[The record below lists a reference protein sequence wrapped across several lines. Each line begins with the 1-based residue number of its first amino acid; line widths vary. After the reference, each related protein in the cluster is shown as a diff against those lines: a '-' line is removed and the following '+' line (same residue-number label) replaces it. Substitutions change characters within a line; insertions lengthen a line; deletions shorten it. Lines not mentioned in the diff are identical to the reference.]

1 VKITIKTTVFVS
13 VALITLSTW
22 VASEP
27 LPVRSMA
34 AACAGCHGTG
44 GIAQQ
49 GMASLASR
57 PKDVLLTKLLD
68 FKSGAAPAT
77 IMHQLA
83 KGYSDEQLEQL
94 ADYFSGLKIQG
105 GQP

>member
-1 VKITIKTTVFVS
+1 MIVS

-27 LPVRSMA
+27 LAVRSMA
-34 AACAGCHGTG
+34 AACAGCHGTR
-44 GIAQQ
+44 GIAQH
-49 GMASLASR
+49 GMESLASR
-57 PKDVLLTKLLD
+57 PKDVLLKKLLD
-68 FKSGAAPAT
+68 FKTGAAPAT
-77 IMHQLA
+77 IMHQIA

-94 ADYFSGLKIQG
+94 VGYFSTLKIQG